1 MPDARDLLVGGA
13 LDSYCEDAEE
23 RLESLVMVA
32 NEASGL
38 RFQLANGTL
47 KSDLSMILVSCVVLH
62 RSAQRAVARGC
73 CGLLPDYCVLTTCYT
88 CVVVSYRWRPAIGP
102 ISWPGSTTK

>member
-13 LDSYCEDAEE
+13 LDSHCEDAEE

-47 KSDLSMILVSCVVLH
+47 ESDL
-62 RSAQRAVARGC
+62 
-73 CGLLPDYCVLTTCYT
+73 
-88 CVVVSYRWRPAIGP
+88 AIQ
-102 ISWPGSTTK
+102 